1 MPSIVVATYIF
12 IYVIFITPTSPRLGD
27 YSPIDVNNP
36 TPTNWVMNNTPAPTP
51 PTLEPLSYWG
61 QSPNTTGEKINP
73 TNLNQYA
80 TPQIGTG
87 WSSTV
92 NNGAAINIE
101 TNSQGRVVKQ
111 EIIPYTP

>member
-36 TPTNWVMNNTPAPTP
+36 TPTNWVMNNTPAPTS
-51 PTLEPLSYWG
+51 TI
-61 QSPNTTGEKINP
+61 SPS
-73 TNLNQYA
+73 
-80 TPQIGTG
+80 TPKIGTG
-87 WSSTV
+87 WSSSY
-92 NNGAAINIE
+92 NGNGAAINIE